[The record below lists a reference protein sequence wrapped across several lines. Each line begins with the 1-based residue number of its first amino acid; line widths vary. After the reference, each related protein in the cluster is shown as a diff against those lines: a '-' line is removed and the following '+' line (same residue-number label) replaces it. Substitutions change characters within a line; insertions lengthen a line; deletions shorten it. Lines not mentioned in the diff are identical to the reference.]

1 MRNYSVR
8 LQVVERGVLSNFFL
22 GRGVGLS
29 DYSEHRK
36 MQAKQQHVCKEMIY
50 DQYQPEMDS
59 KFRHRMDNRSEVQEI
74 AF

>member
-1 MRNYSVR
+1 MR
-8 LQVVERGVLSNFFL
+8 
-22 GRGVGLS
+22 
-29 DYSEHRK
+29 
-36 MQAKQQHVCKEMIY
+36 AKQQHVFKEMNQYTVY